1 VSVWQLVVQH
11 AVAAIVG
18 LVAGVRLGVFLEQRR
33 RPRSY
38 RLIIA
43 KESDRDLR

>member
-11 AVAAIVG
+11 ALAAIVG
-18 LVAGVRLGVFLEQRR
+18 LIAGIRLGVFLERRR
-33 RPRSY
+33 RPRSF

-43 KESDRDLR
+43 KENDP